1 MEDDDTM
8 NETLLEL
15 VRHKTWANLLLL
27 ESCERLTPE
36 ELNASAPGTY
46 GTIHETLRHLVD
58 SDESYFATITGHR
71 AIPVMSDDATIGD
84 MAQRVRQ
91 MSPSWESLV
100 VEADL
105 GTRDILTSDGWR
117 TKGSIPMAQSIH
129 HANDHRAHILT
140 ILGAHD
146 IELAGRNIGEDFDVW
161 HHGIADGDMELTDG
175 ADQD

>member
-1 MEDDDTM
+1 M

-129 HANDHRAHILT
+129 MRTIIARTSSRSSAPTTSSWRVATSVRTLT
-140 ILGAHD
+140 S
-146 IELAGRNIGEDFDVW
+146 
-161 HHGIADGDMELTDG
+161 GIMASPTVTWS
-175 ADQD
+175 